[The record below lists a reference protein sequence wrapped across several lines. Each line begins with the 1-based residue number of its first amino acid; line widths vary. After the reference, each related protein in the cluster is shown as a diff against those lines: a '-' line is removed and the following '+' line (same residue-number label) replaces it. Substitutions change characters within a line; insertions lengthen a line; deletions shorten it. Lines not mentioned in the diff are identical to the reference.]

1 MEEGRLKSDGE
12 QVKSSV
18 RGEDDGGV
26 CGPQWPRS
34 RPEQCWAQE
43 GGLDEGG
50 GAHWVAQSQWV
61 GGHRAQSW
69 LGEGT
74 GQEASCQSLGQLL
87 LQGQFGLEKT
97 GGASVRGQRGQ
108 RGQTGQRGQS
118 TPAGQTCCHKG
129 LNMHPGVLL
138 CHKHQELMA

>member
-1 MEEGRLKSDGE
+1 MGKGRLQSGGV

-18 RGEDDGGV
+18 RREDDGGV

-43 GGLDEGG
+43 GGLDECG

-74 GQEASCQSLGQLL
+74 RQEASCQSLGQLL

-97 GGASVRGQRGQ
+97 GGASERTERTED
-108 RGQTGQRGQS
+108 REDRA
-118 TPAGQTCCHKG
+118 P
-129 LNMHPGVLL
+129 LL
-138 CHKHQELMA
+138 GKHVFTQVFKCVALL